1 VRMVLTDDVTDDSR
15 RLVIRLVGVRAKLV
29 HRVQHAPVDRLESV
43 PNVGERAADDHAHG
57 VIEVAATHLVFE
69 VYRDDFLGE
78 FGHRVS
84 VLGKVDAAP
93 GSDRKAAWRLHS
105 GAIWGQVK
113 KTWKDS
119 HERGYNAPQ

>member
-1 VRMVLTDDVTDDSR
+1 MRVVLTDDVTDDSR

-69 VYRDDFLGE
+69 VSRDDLLGG
-78 FGHRVS
+78 FGHR
-84 VLGKVDAAP
+84 
-93 GSDRKAAWRLHS
+93 GSEERRV
-105 GAIWGQVK
+105 GQACVRTCR
-113 KTWKDS
+113 TWW
-119 HERGYNAPQ
+119 EPYA